1 MVKVGDFGLAMQ
13 LNHSIS
19 ARSSIH
25 GTDLYMAPEVY
36 DERTCLKSDVWS
48 LGISIIEMAEGKNP
62 YAGLTPRAIMN
73 KVVNGELPSLTSPGW
88 SSDLVDFVSHCL
100 VKDVKKR
107 ASAEELMKVSA
118 SL

>member
-13 LNHSIS
+13 LNHSVS

-36 DERTCLKSDVWS
+36 NNNTVLKSDVWS

-62 YAGLTPRAIMN
+62 YAGLAPLAIMRE
-73 KVVNGELPSLTSPGW
+73 VVDGKLPSLTSPGW
-88 SSDLVDFVSHCL
+88 SSDLVDFVSQCL
-100 VKDVKKR
+100 VKDVEKR